1 MISLS
6 MRSLIVLLIIVFLF
20 AQCQSTKRTQFLR
33 KEYKTIYIDEFK
45 FTYFQRMLTKGYNNS
60 KAVQEIIQLDHSGF
74 KEPILSQED
83 LQLIDSLT
91 TIDYQKILL
100 DSAQGFR
107 RAEGAQGKRPL
118 MFILD
123 KYSSKWLDSL
133 AKRRYKSSDV
143 KKVKSER

>member
-1 MISLS
+1 MIPSFIRSLS
-6 MRSLIVLLIIVFLF
+6 FLITILLVFT
-20 AQCQSTKRTQFLR
+20 QCQSTKRTQFLR
-33 KEYKTIYIDEFK
+33 KEYKTIYMDQFK
-45 FTYFQRMLTKGYNNS
+45 LTYFQKMLTKGYNNS

-83 LQLIDSLT
+83 YQLIDSLT
-91 TIDYQKILL
+91 NIDHQKMIL

-143 KKVKSER
+143 KKGEK